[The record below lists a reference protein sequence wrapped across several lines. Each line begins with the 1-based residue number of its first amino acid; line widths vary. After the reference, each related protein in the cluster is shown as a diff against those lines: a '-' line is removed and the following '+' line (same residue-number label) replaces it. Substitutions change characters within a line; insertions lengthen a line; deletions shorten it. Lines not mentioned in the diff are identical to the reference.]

1 MLARLFPR
9 HKARADQAGFI
20 RRALA
25 FGLDGLLIAIL
36 SSIVYTGY
44 SELMAR
50 IRHEPSPSSRSVR
63 ALREGESLT
72 WSPEKGLQTGADKK
86 KEYLEL
92 LKNRLPAEDFE
103 KAGGMTA
110 EEIEKAFKGHLVAG
124 RAQEIRKGLTGR
136 SGERL
141 EDGAYK
147 IIKEYLITML
157 YFVLFFRFGGQT
169 PGKRLFGLK
178 VIDLEGK
185 PRLGW
190 YQCFERA
197 HGYVCSGL
205 FASLGFWQ
213 VLWDRHGL
221 TMHDKIADTT
231 VIRWSKLPEKKKKR
245 HNKGLKIFF
254 LTKRE
259 GKPNF

>member
-1 MLARLFPR
+1 MKSKIAVVFPR
-9 HKARADQAGFI
+9 NKAHPSQAGFI
-20 RRALA
+20 RRGLA
-25 FGLDGLLIAIL
+25 FGLDALIIAML
-36 SSIVYTGY
+36 SSVVYAGY

-50 IRHEPSPSSRSVR
+50 IRHEPSPVSRTIQAV
-63 ALREGESLT
+63 REGESAT
-72 WSPEKGLQTGADKK
+72 WSPEKGLQARPDKK
-86 KEYLEL
+86 QEHLEL
-92 LKNRLPAEDFE
+92 LKNRLPDEEFQ
-103 KAGGMTA
+103 KAAAMSP
-110 EEIEKAFKGHLVAG
+110 EEIEKNFKTVLAG
-124 RAQEIRKGLTGR
+124 ARLAQTGER
-136 SGERL
+136 LAGGSGERL
-141 EDGAYK
+141 DNRAYK
-147 IIKEYLITML
+147 VIKEYIITML
-157 YFVLFFRFGGQT
+157 YFVLFFHFGGRT

-231 VIRWSKLPEKKKKR
+231 VIRYPGPARIRKKR
-245 HNKGLKIFF
+245 ATEEKAQNK
-254 LTKRE
+254 E
-259 GKPNF
+259 E